1 MRKGSEMQVNVVQNA
16 DGAASVDLADEAFSV
31 DYNEALVHQVV
42 TAYMAGTRRGTKSQK
57 SRAEVRGGG
66 TKPWRQ
72 KGLGRARAGSIRS
85 PIWRGGGATFAAKPR
100 SYAQKVN
107 RKMYRGAM
115 RAILSELVR
124 RERLVVVDEFALPRP
139 RTRDMVARLSAL
151 GLADVLIVT
160 EDRDDTLDLASRNL
174 HRVAVQ
180 RCAEVNPVS
189 LLAFD
194 KVLMTVAAARRLGEQ
209 LA

>member
-1 MRKGSEMQVNVVQNA
+1 MQVNVAQNA
-16 DGAASVDLADEAFSV
+16 DGAASVDLADETFSV

-100 SYAQKVN
+100 SFAQKVN

-124 RERLVVVDEFALPRP
+124 RERLVVVDEFALPQP
-139 RTRDMVARLSAL
+139 RTKDMVARLTAL

-160 EDRDDTLDLASRNL
+160 ADQDDALDLASRNL
-174 HRVAVQ
+174 RRVAVQ

>member
-1 MRKGSEMQVNVVQNA
+1 MQVNVVQNA

-100 SYAQKVN
+100 SFAQKVN

-124 RERLVVVDEFALPRP
+124 RERLVVVDEFALPQP
-139 RTRDMVARLSAL
+139 STKDMVARLSAL

-174 HRVAVQ
+174 RRVAVQ

>member
-1 MRKGSEMQVNVVQNA
+1 MQVNLVLDA
-16 DGAASVDLADEAFSV
+16 GGAGSVDLADGTFAA

-42 TAYMAGTRRGTKSQK
+42 TAYMAGSRRGTKSQK

-66 TKPWRQ
+66 AKPWRQ

-100 SYAQKVN
+100 SFEQKVN

-115 RAILSELVR
+115 RSILSELIR
-124 RERLVVVDEFALPRP
+124 RERFVVVEDFALEKPK
-139 RTRDMVARLSAL
+139 TKDMVARLSAL

-160 EDRDDTLDLASRNL
+160 AEQDDTLALASRNL
-174 HRVAVQ
+174 RRVTVQ
-180 RCAEVNPVS
+180 RCTEVSPVS

-194 KVLMTVAAARRLGEQ
+194 KVLMTVVAAKRIEERFA
-209 LA
+209 